1 MKSNN
6 ATSQG
11 RRSSGGIGE
20 FVKTLV
26 YAGLIAVGVRTVAF
40 EAFNIPSS
48 SMVPSLLVGD
58 YLFVS
63 KFSYGY
69 SRYSL
74 PFSMPLIP
82 GPDRLFGSVPNRGDV
97 VVFNNPRDG
106 GKDYI
111 KRVIGLPGDRIRV
124 TQGVL
129 HINGEAV
136 GLRRLPDFVDDDRG
150 FAMRYAQFVETLPG
164 GREHRILKVNNEGF
178 FNNTQEYV
186 VPPAHFFAMGDH
198 RDNSQDSRD
207 LQSVGFV
214 PFENIV
220 GRAQILFF
228 STDGT
233 SNAFLPWTW
242 FTAARYSRLL
252 DAVR

>member
-111 KRVIGLPGDRIRV
+111 KRVIGLPGDRIQVRA
-124 TQGVL
+124 GRL
-129 HINGEAV
+129 YINGAMIE
-136 GLRRLPDFVDDDRG
+136 RRPVSDAPARPG
-150 FAMRYAQFVETLPG
+150 SPTEYVEVLPG
-164 GREHRILKVNNEGF
+164 GLTHRIWEFSDSGPLDNTSEFNVPEGHLF
-178 FNNTQEYV
+178 M
-186 VPPAHFFAMGDH
+186 MGDN
-198 RDNSQDSRD
+198 RDNSSDSRVPS
-207 LQSVGFV
+207 SVGYI
-214 PFENIV
+214 PLENVI
-220 GRAQILFF
+220 GRARILFF

-233 SNAFLPWTW
+233 AGLMPWTW
-242 FTAARYSRLL
+242 LTAIRYDRLL
-252 DAVR
+252 QIIR

>member
-1 MKSNN
+1 MQS
-6 ATSQG
+6 
-11 RRSSGGIGE
+11 RSGFIE
-20 FVKTLV
+20 TVKTIF
-26 YAGLIAVGVRTVAF
+26 YALLIALGIRTFLF
-40 EAFNIPSS
+40 EPFNIPSA
-48 SMVPSLLVGD
+48 SMVPTLLVGD

-63 KFSYGY
+63 KFTYGY
-69 SRYSL
+69 SFASL
-74 PFSMPLIP
+74 PYGLK
-82 GPDRLFGSVPNRGDV
+82 LFQGRVAASAPERGDV
-97 VVFNNPRDG
+97 VVFKLPRDD
-106 GKDYI
+106 KTDYI

-124 TQGVL
+124 TAGVL
-129 HINGEAV
+129 HINGAAV

-233 SNAFLPWTW
+233 ANFFLPWTW

>member
-1 MKSNN
+1 MNSNN

-82 GPDRLFGSVPNRGDV
+82 GPDRLFGSVPDRGDV

-111 KRVIGLPGDRIRV
+111 KRVIGLPGDRIQMRA
-124 TQGVL
+124 GRL
-129 HINGEAV
+129 YINGTMAERRPVTEAASRP
-136 GLRRLPDFVDDDRG
+136 GSPTE
-150 FAMRYAQFVETLPG
+150 YIETLPG
-164 GREHRILKVNNEGF
+164 GVSHRIWEFSDTGPLDNSE
-178 FNNTQEYV
+178 EYN
-186 VPPAHFFAMGDH
+186 VPAGHLFMMGDN
-198 RDNSQDSRD
+198 RDNSSDSRVPS
-207 LQSVGFV
+207 SVGYV
-214 PFENIV
+214 PLENVI
-220 GRAQILFF
+220 GRARILFF

-233 SNAFLPWTW
+233 SSLMPWTW
-242 FTAARYSRLL
+242 LTAIRYDRLL
-252 DAVR
+252 HIIK